1 MKLILNNQLMNK
13 ILVPTDFSEQAE
25 NALRVAAILARKHD
39 AEIYLLHMMEIPMQH
54 ADPGSARSDIPEAI
68 FFMKLAHQRF
78 SNVMKKEYLK
88 DIKVHETVE
97 FHEAF
102 DGIMEI
108 SKKYE
113 CDVIIMGSSGAD
125 GLKEI
130 FIGSNTEKVV
140 RHSEIPVL
148 VIKNEIPNFE
158 VQKFVFAT
166 DLDTETIHTFKV
178 AVDFAYK
185 LGAKVELVMVNT
197 PGKFITTRDIDLKLE
212 VYTQGIDKSNY
223 HFSVYNDV
231 SVEAGITNYAHKID
245 ADLIG
250 ISTHGRQG
258 LAHFINGSLSEDL
271 VNHSKTPIVT
281 FKI

>member
-1 MKLILNNQLMNK
+1 MKK
-13 ILVPTDFSEQAE
+13 IMVPTDFSNEAE
-25 NALRVAAILARKHD
+25 IALKVAAQIAKKFD
-39 AEIYLLHMMEIPMQH
+39 SEIFLLHMLELPLDLI
-54 ADPGSARSDIPEAI
+54 DPTSPRNSGDLPEAL

-78 SNVMKKEYLK
+78 SEVMKKDYLK
-88 DIKVHETVE
+88 GIKVHETVE

-108 SKKYE
+108 SKKHD
-113 CDVIIMGSSGAD
+113 CDVIIMGSSGRD

-148 VIKNEIPNFE
+148 VIKKEVPIFE
-158 VQKFVFAT
+158 VKKFVFAT
-166 DLDTETIHTFKV
+166 DLDPETIPTFKQ
-178 AVDFAYK
+178 AMNFAHK
-185 LGAKVELVMVNT
+185 LNSTVELVMVNT

-212 VYTQGIDKSNY
+212 IYSQGIDSEDF

-231 SVEAGITNYAHKID
+231 SVETGILNYSYKIN

-258 LAHFINGSLSEDL
+258 IAHFINGSLSEDL